1 LELDFHPTADL
12 AVTAARHRFDVGK
25 LAALDHVDVHREFD
39 AERADLLQ
47 HGRGVVLSGLDRA
60 GLFTAWDAGDE
71 AIDVPEKTPNLFFR
85 AANIDFTFEAQGKV
99 PPEIFSPSYQ
109 IRLERASRA
118 AHGGNLSRAGIVDDH
133 VFDVLQ
139 FLAEIILQ
147 AFFQTLLDLPHALAA
162 DAVALANL
170 AQRERLFVKQSLA
183 EDDQILVLETAREL
197 LDLLPQHLAIL
208 RVGDALLG
216 VRAVVREKAQERGLA
231 VFAHRHVRR
240 DIAVG
245 EPLLHLDDFPLFDV
259 EPLGE
264 ELRPRSEAF
273 SFESFFFLLEIKK
286 ELALG
291 LCRPDLDHAPVVDEV
306 ADDISANPPDS
317 VRRKAD
323 AAVRVEI
330 LDSLHEADVPFLN
343 KIEKI
348 TERALIFARDHHDE
362 PQVRR
367 DELVGCLDAPLLF
380 VFERELVLFLAAE
393 NGITAD
399 FREITLQRV
408 GWNQRVRQL
417 FRGRRA
423 GFIINIDRFGERNVF
438 AVIGWLGYYISRGQ
452 ANGDSARK
460 TGVL

>member
-1 LELDFHPTADL
+1 
-12 AVTAARHRFDVGK
+12 
-25 LAALDHVDVHREFD
+25 
-39 AERADLLQ
+39 
-47 HGRGVVLSGLDRA
+47 
-60 GLFTAWDAGDE
+60 DE

-208 RVGDALLG
+208 RVGDALL
-216 VRAVVREKAQERGLA
+216 
-231 VFAHRHVRR
+231 
-240 DIAVG
+240 AVG

-343 KIEKI
+343 KI
-348 TERALIFARDHHDE
+348 
-362 PQVRR
+362 
-367 DELVGCLDAPLLF
+367 
-380 VFERELVLFLAAE
+380 
-393 NGITAD
+393 
-399 FREITLQRV
+399 
-408 GWNQRVRQL
+408 
-417 FRGRRA
+417 
-423 GFIINIDRFGERNVF
+423 
-438 AVIGWLGYYISRGQ
+438 
-452 ANGDSARK
+452 
-460 TGVL
+460 